1 MIQGEFELIK
11 CKLKVLLAEHDMNQR
26 ELAEKTG
33 IRASSISEMCNNKA
47 KHIPIETIDKI
58 CEIFDCNVSD
68 IFTRTK

>member
-1 MIQGEFELIK
+1 MIK
-11 CKLKVLLAEHDMNQR
+11 CRLKILLAENDMNQR

-58 CEIFDCNVSD
+58 CEIFDCDVSD
-68 IFTRTK
+68 IFTRIR